1 MQEAGHVILSPIWS
15 GFLFVCPHC
24 TVPGLNNAGSIPGGH
39 TGQVFPPVVRSKI
52 KSWVNPVTFSSFF

>member
-24 TVPGLNNAGSIPGGH
+24 TRPGLNNAGCIPGGH
-39 TGQVFPPVVRSKI
+39 RGQLSPPFVRLKI
-52 KSWVNPVTFSSFF
+52 KSWANPVTFSSFF